1 MNYLTQCEVPEG
13 IERRFYSGFFVHH
26 AETCLNA
33 GYEDNAASWMH
44 RDQGEIDSDFSPVAG
59 TLHVARRHGVDG
71 ILYVDARD
79 VARELSHVGGGGI

>member
-1 MNYLTQCEVPEG
+1 MFLTQCEVPEG

-26 AETCLNA
+26 AAACLSA

-44 RDQGEIDSDFSPVAG
+44 RDQGEIDSGFAPVAG
-59 TLHVARRHGVDG
+59 TLQSARRHGVDG

-79 VARELSHVGGGGI
+79 VARELEGVSGGGI